1 MRRKGSP
8 WTGLWTVVSKET
20 ADHITSARMIMLQ
33 LLILFTAVGAVYAA
47 IGVMKSIATQDQFLF
62 LRLFTIAREPFPSF
76 VNFLGFVVPI
86 VGIALGFDAVNS
98 EYQRRTM
105 SRLLAQPIYRDALL
119 FGKFLAALLTLGLTF
134 FALWLLVTG
143 LGLFILGVPPS
154 GEEIGRGL
162 SFLVVTIAYAGVWL
176 AVAMMFS
183 TVFRSAATSA
193 LASLATWLLFSVF
206 WNIVAGIVAQIAAPS
221 HPLFGAPPQQADL
234 AQWVTRLS
242 PNTLWT
248 EATIGLLNPETRTLG
263 RVFFE
268 QVQGMAMGA
277 PLPFGQSLLL
287 VWPQISGLVAAMI
300 VLFTVLYLVFQR
312 QEVRA

>member
-1 MRRKGSP
+1 
-8 WTGLWTVVSKET
+8 
-20 ADHITSARMIMLQ
+20 
-33 LLILFTAVGAVYAA
+33 
-47 IGVMKSIATQDQFLF
+47 
-62 LRLFTIAREPFPSF
+62 
-76 VNFLGFVVPI
+76 
-86 VGIALGFDAVNS
+86 
-98 EYQRRTM
+98 M

-119 FGKFLAALLTLGLTF
+119 FGKFLAALLTLALTF

-183 TVFRSAATSA
+183 TVFRNAATSA

-221 HPLFGAPPQQADL
+221 HPLFGAPPEQADL

-268 QVQGMAMGA
+268 QMQGMAMGA

-300 VLFTVLYLVFQR
+300 ALFTVLYLVFQR

>member
-1 MRRKGSP
+1 MRRSGSP
-8 WTGLWTVVSKET
+8 WTGLWTVVSKEA
-20 ADHITSARMIMLQ
+20 ADHITSARMLMLQ

-47 IGVMKSIATQDQFLF
+47 IGVMKTVATQDQFLF

-105 SRLLAQPIYRDALL
+105 SRLLAQPIYRDALV

-143 LGLFILGVPPS
+143 MGLLILGVPPS
-154 GEEIGRGL
+154 GEEVGRGL

-183 TVFRSAATSA
+183 TVFRNAATSA

-206 WNIVAGIVAQIAAPS
+206 WNIVAGIVAQMAAPS
-221 HPLFGAPPQQADL
+221 HPLFGPPPEQADL

-248 EATIGLLNPETRTLG
+248 EATIGLLSPETRALG

-268 QVQGMAMGA
+268 QLQGMAMGS

-287 VWPQISGLVAAMI
+287 VWPQISGLIAAMI
-300 VLFTVLYLVFQR
+300 VLFTILYLVFQR

>member
-8 WTGLWTVVSKET
+8 WTGLWTVVSKEA
-20 ADHITSARMIMLQ
+20 ADHITSARMLLLQ

-47 IGVMKSIATQDQFLF
+47 IGVMKNVATQDQFLF
-62 LRLFTIAREPFPSF
+62 LRLFTIARDPFPSF
-76 VNFLGFVVPI
+76 MSFLGFVVPI

-143 LGLFILGVPPS
+143 LGLLILGVPPS
-154 GEEIGRGL
+154 GEEVARGL
-162 SFLVVTIAYAGVWL
+162 SFLAVTIAYAGVWL
-176 AVAMMFS
+176 ALSMMFS
-183 TVFRSAATSA
+183 TIFRNAATSA

-206 WNIVAGIVAQIAAPS
+206 WSIVAGIVAQIGRPS
-221 HPLFGAPPQQADL
+221 HPLFGPSPEQAEL

-242 PNTLWT
+242 PNTLWG
-248 EATIGLLNPETRTLG
+248 EATLGLLNPETRALG

-268 QVQGMAMGA
+268 QLQGIAMGS
-277 PLPFGQSLLL
+277 PLPFDQSLLL
-287 VWPQISGLVAAMI
+287 VWPQISGLIAAMI
-300 VLFTVLYLVFQR
+300 VLFTILYLVFQR

>member
-1 MRRKGSP
+1 MRRRGSP
-8 WTGLWTVVSKET
+8 WTGLWTVVSKEA
-20 ADHITSARMIMLQ
+20 ADHITSARMLMLQ

-47 IGVMKSIATQDQFLF
+47 IGVMKTVATQDQFLF

-105 SRLLAQPIYRDALL
+105 SRLLAQPIYRDALV

-143 LGLFILGVPPS
+143 MGLLILGVPPS
-154 GEEIGRGL
+154 GEEVGRGL

-183 TVFRSAATSA
+183 TVFRNSATSA

-206 WNIVAGIVAQIAAPS
+206 WNIVAGIVAQMAAPS
-221 HPLFGAPPQQADL
+221 HPLFGPPPEQADL

-248 EATIGLLNPETRTLG
+248 EATIGLLSPETRALG

-268 QVQGMAMGA
+268 QLQGMAMGS

-287 VWPQISGLVAAMI
+287 VWPQISGLIAAMI
-300 VLFTVLYLVFQR
+300 VLFTILYLVFQR